1 MARAQ
6 ATGNSAG
13 LAVSCAVCTVFLR
26 FCTVLYGGYGYFTI
40 CLRLFYGYFT
50 VILRLFYG
58 YFTVGYGYF
67 TAGLRLFYDLST
79 VILRLEYGEMA
90 SWEVPETEKPAQFKS
105 DNPAPPGSKPI
116 LTFGG
121 GCLSA
126 ACLLFRFNSSRWGY
140 HALI

>member
-1 MARAQ
+1 MC
-6 ATGNSAG
+6 GVYG
-13 LAVSCAVCTVFLR
+13 LL
-26 FCTVLYGGYGYFTI
+26 TVLYGGYGYFTI

-90 SWEVPETEKPAQFKS
+90 SWEVPETEKPAQFKTN
-105 DNPAPPGSKPI
+105 NPTPPGFSPFRP
-116 LTFGG
+116 LWCASSTRGHVFRRQLGCQRRSGSGG
-121 GCLSA
+121 EP
-126 ACLLFRFNSSRWGY
+126 
-140 HALI
+140 